1 MVPSTVDEYENQRM
15 WYAKRVE
22 ITEFLTRKGH
32 AVTET
37 DIDQA
42 MLAFMGESSTCPYK
56 FKHPV
61 RVMYPPAIIELSKQ
75 KYVSS
80 SQVSVLQNNCRAV
93 KKSMWGVFVI
103 NN

>member
-1 MVPSTVDEYENQRM
+1 MVPSTADEYENQRM
-15 WYAKRVE
+15 WHTKRIE
-22 ITEFLTRKGH
+22 ITEFLTRKGN

-61 RVMYPPAIIELSKQ
+61 RVMYPLAIIELSKH

-80 SQVSVLQNNCRAV
+80 SQVSVLQNNCRVV
-93 KKSMWGVFVI
+93 KSRCGVVCFR
-103 NN
+103 N